1 MKRTYNHGLTEEQSG
16 KHFLNATEL
25 SRYLG
30 LKQSTSISA
39 SIKRHG
45 FYLNRNTRFTY
56 VYDEDFTG
64 LKKPFKGKLNR
75 KWDDTDDNFGNHY
88 TSLCVIAD
96 LYAKDKKEKNL
107 LTIAIMK
114 AFENEGRFVGPD
126 GKIFTPNSCTKQN
139 TDREP
144 VDFTKM
150 TESPMNAHYKALKHP
165 SKFIKRELCNHL
177 VNEENVQKTKE
188 TVKEHIIKTAKAKPV
203 VSPEVK
209 VILQKLLN
217 DDKIEA
223 MIDVLETFVEKEE
236 NEN

>member
-1 MKRTYNHGLTEEQSG
+1 MKRTYNRGLTEEQSG

-45 FYLNRNTRFTY
+45 FYLDRNTHFTY

-64 LKKPFKGKLNR
+64 LKKPFTGKLNR
-75 KWDDTDDNFGNHY
+75 RWNDIDDNFGNHY
-88 TSLCVIAD
+88 TSLCAIAN
-96 LYAKDKKEKNL
+96 LYAKNKKEKSL
-107 LTIAIMK
+107 LTITVMK

-144 VDFTKM
+144 VEF
-150 TESPMNAHYKALKHP
+150 NATVSQFKLDNI
-165 SKFIKRELCNHL
+165 IKRSAKNIFNLTQ
-177 VNEENVQKTKE
+177 EENVQKTKE
-188 TVKEHIIKTAKAKPV
+188 VVKEHMIKTAKAKPV